1 MNGYLDCN
9 CQESIKCFLLCR
21 AQEQPL
27 AQGSAGGVP
36 ALLGLLCEGC
46 GPPSWEDTGLGAAS
60 TEVWYSG
67 VICTLLKKKNPALL
81 IAGHPSCITLPFITH
96 KAAPGWCWCPRQCPG
111 VHNRDSLHLCPFL
124 PLVTQPGL
132 A

>member
-27 AQGSAGGVP
+27 AQGSAGGDS

-67 VICTLLKKKNPALL
+67 VICTLLKKKILPCSSLDTPAASHSPSSPTRQPQDGAGAQGSVLGCTTGTASTCALFSLL
-81 IAGHPSCITLPFITH
+81 
-96 KAAPGWCWCPRQCPG
+96 
-111 VHNRDSLHLCPFL
+111 SLNLD
-124 PLVTQPGL
+124 
-132 A
+132 